1 MAAQQIPAAERRLYR
16 LWQSLPTGPL
26 TEREL
31 WDAIC
36 VAADQPG
43 DQGFAQAI
51 VANLLMPTPVR
62 VDGELTW
69 QRALT
74 LRKDDRGKLVYQR
87 TEAYPVGE
95 DAGIGSDAFNQQL
108 AARAAKE
115 REDLDRLAADRQ
127 RQRDESPWAIME
139 RGRLEQVREVIR
151 AEGGAL
157 LREAIR
163 EQVLELLGE
172 GDRRGE
178 IHAAVLELLSDL
190 DQSTA
195 ARLRAQLEARE
206 NRRDAA

>member
-16 LWQSLPTGPL
+16 LWRALPTGPL
-26 TEREL
+26 SEREL

-36 VAADQPG
+36 AAADQPG

-74 LRKDDRGKLVYQR
+74 LREDDRGKLIYQR
-87 TEAYPVGE
+87 TEEYPVGE
-95 DAGIGSDAFNQQL
+95 DTSFGTPAFNEVL

-115 REDLDRLAADRQ
+115 REDLDRLDADRQ
-127 RQRDESPWAIME
+127 RRRDESPWAIIE
-139 RGRLEQVREVIR
+139 RGRLEGVREVIR
-151 AEGGAL
+151 NEGGAL

-172 GDRRGE
+172 IDQREE
-178 IHAAVLELLSDL
+178 IRAAVLELLGEIDRPL
-190 DQSTA
+190 A
-195 ARLRAQLEARE
+195 ARLRAQLKERE
-206 NRRDAA
+206 QRRDAA

>member
-16 LWQSLPTGPL
+16 LWQSLPTGQL

-36 VAADQPG
+36 VAAGQPG
-43 DQGFAQAI
+43 DQAFAQAI

-74 LRKDDRGKLVYQR
+74 LRKDGRGKPIYQR
-87 TEAYPVGE
+87 TEEYPVGE

-115 REDLDRLAADRQ
+115 REDLDRLDADRQ
-127 RQRDESPWAIME
+127 RRRDESPWAIIE
-139 RGRLEQVREVIR
+139 RGRLEGVREVIR
-151 AEGGAL
+151 NEGGAL

-172 GDRRGE
+172 IDQREE
-178 IHAAVLELLSDL
+178 IRAAVLELLGEIDRSL
-190 DQSTA
+190 A
-195 ARLRAQLEARE
+195 ARLRAQLKERE
-206 NRRDAA
+206 QRRDAA